1 MCLRTAA
8 ISGARFIVARAKA
21 GAIRRLVTSIV
32 LISVSMLLATGIV
45 LAVPADEWAPPVRTG
60 VWDAVVLQMV
70 RGEKL
75 L

>member
-1 MCLRTAA
+1 
-8 ISGARFIVARAKA
+8 
-21 GAIRRLVTSIV
+21 
-32 LISVSMLLATGIV
+32 
-45 LAVPADEWAPPVRTG
+45 VPADEWAPPVRTG